1 MNQLLVTLR
10 HDMFDPDT
18 LTGAVLLGIIF
29 LLAAT
34 MIVRTLRRATRH
46 VESHLSDV
54 TGVHFASALGQV
66 FAYLIAFV
74 LYAHLVPGL
83 RALGTA
89 LLAGVSVVSVVLGL
103 AAQNTLGN
111 LVSGL
116 SLVLYRPV
124 KVGDRVKMN
133 TPKGLVTATVH
144 QISLGDT
151 TLRDS
156 EMEEILVPNSVMMSS
171 VLIRPVDGARK
182 GGRQP

>member
-103 AAQNTLGN
+103 AAGVQQLIAPEVDEAALAGE
-111 LVSGL
+111 
-116 SLVLYRPV
+116 
-124 KVGDRVKMN
+124 RVA
-133 TPKGLVTATVH
+133 LDV
-144 QISLGDT
+144 
-151 TLRDS
+151 
-156 EMEEILVPNSVMMSS
+156 EEDVA
-171 VLIRPVDGARK
+171 G
-182 GGRQP
+182 